1 MSTGILFSCLTAEA
15 MKGIPLCFKSTAIG
29 FYQAVYALGMTAF
42 PVMCGKITAGFS
54 MTTAFYTLAGICFGA
69 ALIAS
74 FFSPLVSQKNDE

>member
-1 MSTGILFSCLTAEA
+1 
-15 MKGIPLCFKSTAIG
+15 MKGIPLCFKSTAMG

-69 ALIAS
+69 TLIAS